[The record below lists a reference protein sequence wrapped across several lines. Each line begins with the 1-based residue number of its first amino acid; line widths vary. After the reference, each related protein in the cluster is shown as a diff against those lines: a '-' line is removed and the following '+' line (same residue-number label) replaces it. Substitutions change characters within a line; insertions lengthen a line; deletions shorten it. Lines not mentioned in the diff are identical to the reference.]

1 MGKQLPFRLTLASG
15 SIGRRWLLEK
25 AGYTFDIL
33 PANIDEP
40 TEASHGSCRQYVHH
54 VSWLKAAAVA
64 PKVSD
69 GVVLAADT
77 VGWIDGKV
85 IGKPEDEADARRIL
99 STLSGRVHALWTGV
113 VLWRTEDQMQWC
125 WQERS
130 LVKMRPL
137 SAREMDDYLQTRK
150 WVGCSGAYAIE
161 EENDPYL
168 TIIEG
173 SLSNVIGLPME
184 SLERA
189 FSLIAATY
197 ANERFFR
204 DQNERS
210 TH

>member
-1 MGKQLPFRLTLASG
+1 MGKQLPFRLILASG
-15 SIGRRWLLEK
+15 SVGRRWLLEK

-40 TEASHGSCRQYVHH
+40 TEAAHGSCRQFVHH
-54 VSWLKAAAVA
+54 VAWMKAAAVA
-64 PKVSD
+64 PKVGD

-85 IGKPEDEADARRIL
+85 IGKPEDEADARHIL
-99 STLSGRVHALWTGV
+99 QTLSGRIHELWTGV
-113 VLWRTEDQMQWC
+113 VLWRMSDQVQFC

-137 SAREMDDYLQTRK
+137 EGSEIDGYLKTRK

-161 EENDPYL
+161 EENDPFL
-168 TIIEG
+168 TIVEG

-184 SLERA
+184 SLERM
-189 FSLIAATY
+189 LT
-197 ANERFFR
+197 ECG
-204 DQNERS
+204 D
-210 TH
+210 

>member
-25 AGYTFDIL
+25 AGYSFEIL
-33 PANIDEP
+33 PAHIDEP
-40 TEASHGSCRQYVHH
+40 TDAAHGSCRQYVHH

-77 VGWIDGKV
+77 VGWIDGTV
-85 IGKPEDEADARRIL
+85 IGKPEDETDARRIL
-99 STLSGRVHALWTGV
+99 KKLSGRVHELWTGV
-113 VLWRTEDQMQWC
+113 VLWRLEDQLQFC
-125 WQERS
+125 WQERT
-130 LVKMRPL
+130 LVKMR
-137 SAREMDDYLQTRK
+137 SFDDAQLDAYLLTGK

-168 TIIEG
+168 TIEEG

-184 SLERA
+184 SLENTLRR
-189 FSLIAATY
+189 LI
-197 ANERFFR
+197 R
-204 DQNERS
+204 
-210 TH
+210 

>member
-1 MGKQLPFRLTLASG
+1 MGTQLPFRLTLASA

-25 AGYTFDIL
+25 AGYNFDIL
-33 PANIDEP
+33 PAHIDEP

-54 VSWLKAAAVA
+54 VSWMKAAAVA

-99 STLSGRVHALWTGV
+99 NTLSGRVHELWTGI
-113 VLWRTEDQMQWC
+113 VLWRIDDQLQWC

-130 LVKMRPL
+130 LVKMRSL
-137 SAREMDDYLQTRK
+137 GTQELDEYLQTRK
-150 WVGCSGAYAIE
+150 WIGCSGAYAIE

-168 TIIEG
+168 TIVEG

-184 SLERA
+184 SLERM
-189 FSLIAATY
+189 L
-197 ANERFFR
+197 
-204 DQNERS
+204 S
-210 TH
+210 TMVQQSR